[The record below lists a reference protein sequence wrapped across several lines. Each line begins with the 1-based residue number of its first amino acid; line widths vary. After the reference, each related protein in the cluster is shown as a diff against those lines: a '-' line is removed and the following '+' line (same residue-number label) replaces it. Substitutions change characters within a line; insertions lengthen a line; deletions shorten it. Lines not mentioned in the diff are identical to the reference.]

1 MSNDTGRLETL
12 CDGVWAIALT
22 LLVLDLRVPTA
33 ETAVALGGL
42 SRALLRLWP
51 SYLGYAISF
60 LILGIMWANHHSLFK
75 LVARSDETFVYLNLL
90 LLLFVALQPFPTAL
104 VADYLRDPGERA
116 TAVMVY
122 GAVMTATALT
132 YNAVWWHASRGHRL
146 LRPGVSPAVVQ
157 LRTKR
162 FVAGPIFYL
171 LATII
176 AYFSP
181 VTSLAIVGGL
191 AVLYLIPIPHLTR
204 NGSEMAGTGESS
216 RAR

>member
-1 MSNDTGRLETL
+1 MSNDTARLETL

-33 ETAVALGGL
+33 EAASQAGGL
-42 SRALLRLWP
+42 VLALLRLWP

-60 LILGIMWANHHSLFK
+60 LILGIMWANHHSLFR

-104 VADYLRDPGERA
+104 LADYLRDPQERA

-122 GAVMTATALT
+122 GAVMTATALA

-146 LRPGVSPAVVQ
+146 LRAGIAPELVR
-157 LRTKR
+157 LRTRR
-162 FVAGPIFYL
+162 FLAGPLLYL

-181 VTSLAIVGGL
+181 TVALSIIGGL
-191 AVLYLIPIPHLTR
+191 AVLYMIPIPHVTR
-204 NGSEMAGTGESS
+204 GGQEE
-216 RAR
+216 RAPQAS